1 MQQWI
6 IGILGSMGAIVM
18 ASAVAWAGAD
28 QGALY
33 DGVSV
38 FVWCGVFAFSVQW
51 LIFIHAWFAQ
61 TEHFFDLTGSL
72 TYMVLVLAACYLS
85 EAFDVRSLVIV
96 GLVLIWALRL
106 GPFLFFRIQKA
117 GEDRRFRS
125 IKVSFQTFFMT
136 WTLQGAWVFVT
147 VSAGLGAITSG
158 TTVAPELAFYVGLV
172 MWLAGFAIEVIA
184 DRQKTAFRA
193 DPANADAFITTG
205 LWAWSRHPNYFGE
218 ILLWAGIAVIAIPTL
233 QGNQIY
239 LLLSLIWVVVLLTA
253 ISGVRML
260 EGRGN
265 KRWGNDPEYQA
276 YMKRT
281 PMLMLWP
288 PGKDR

>member
-1 MQQWI
+1 
-6 IGILGSMGAIVM
+6 MG
-18 ASAVAWAGAD
+18 
-28 QGALY
+28 
-33 DGVSV
+33 
-38 FVWCGVFAFSVQW
+38 
-51 LIFIHAWFAQ
+51 
-61 TEHFFDLTGSL
+61 
-72 TYMVLVLAACYLS
+72 
-85 EAFDVRSLVIV
+85 
-96 GLVLIWALRL
+96 
-106 GPFLFFRIQKA
+106 
-117 GEDRRFRS
+117 
-125 IKVSFQTFFMT
+125 
-136 WTLQGAWVFVT
+136 FVT

-158 TTVAPELAFYVGLV
+158 ITVAPELAFYVGLV
-172 MWLAGFAIEVIA
+172 MWIAGFAIEVIA

-218 ILLWAGIAVIAIPTL
+218 ILLWAGIAVIAIPVL

-239 LLLSLIWVVVLLTA
+239 LLFSLIWVVVLLTA

-288 PGKDR
+288 PGKNARRHHKRRARSSGHAVRLEVLTTVNGHGLAGYPVGSG

>member
-1 MQQWI
+1 
-6 IGILGSMGAIVM
+6 
-18 ASAVAWAGAD
+18 
-28 QGALY
+28 
-33 DGVSV
+33 
-38 FVWCGVFAFSVQW
+38 
-51 LIFIHAWFAQ
+51 
-61 TEHFFDLTGSL
+61 
-72 TYMVLVLAACYLS
+72 MVLVLAACYLS

-125 IKVSFQTFFMT
+125 IKVSFPTFFMT